1 MSKHKTIIYTAGI
14 AGLTLA
20 LAGCASKGQPPE
32 SDLQAAESSLQQA
45 VAADAREFE
54 PVLLNQAQNKVADAR
69 ELMEKEKYKEAERL
83 LEQAAVDAQ
92 LAGARAETAKA
103 KEAVREV
110 NRSLEEMRQ
119 QINQNQ

>member
-1 MSKHKTIIYTAGI
+1 MNKHKSIVYAAGI
-14 AGLTLA
+14 AGFALA
-20 LAGCASKGQPPE
+20 LGGCASKGQPPE

-54 PVLLNQAQNKVADAR
+54 PILLNQAQNKVADAR

-103 KEAVREV
+103 KEAAREV
-110 NRSLEEMRQ
+110 NRNIEAMRQ
-119 QINQNQ
+119 RINQDQ